1 MTNGADSTPTK
12 SNFATGVALVIA
24 IAALAF
30 FVVQVFY
37 MQSLLKAN
45 VPELDWTRAVYL
57 FGAVEALAFA
67 AAGYLWGREVN
78 RQRAEKAEAR
88 ADKTQGEAEVAK
100 STVAE
105 VVAKAE
111 SLKKLAALKAGNQ
124 GQKAQLYGDLGGH
137 EASVTK
143 VATQNDLQEVAD
155 LAQQLFP

>member
-1 MTNGADSTPTK
+1 MTNGANGK

-37 MQSLLKAN
+37 MQSLMKAN
-45 VPELDWTRAVYL
+45 VPELEWTRAVYL

-88 ADKTQGEAEVAK
+88 ADKSQGEAQNAN
-100 STVAE
+100 STAAQ

-111 SLKKLAALKAGNQ
+111 SLKKLVALKAGTLA
-124 GQKAQLYGDLGGH
+124 QKAQLYGSLGEH
-137 EASVTK
+137 AASATQTS
-143 VATQNDLQEVAD
+143 TQNDLQEIAA
-155 LAQQLFP
+155 LAQDLFP